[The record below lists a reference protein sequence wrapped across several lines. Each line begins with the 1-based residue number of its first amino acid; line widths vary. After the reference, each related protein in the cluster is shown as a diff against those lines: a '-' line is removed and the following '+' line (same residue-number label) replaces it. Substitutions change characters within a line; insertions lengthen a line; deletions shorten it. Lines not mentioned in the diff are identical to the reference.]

1 MERQVIVAK
10 SAGFCFGVERA
21 VERVYEQIKAVNEG
35 KAQGPIYTYG
45 PIIHNEEVVR
55 DLEEKGVRVL
65 DTEEDLKNLPEGQ
78 GTVVIRSHGVSRY
91 IYDILNSR
99 KVNVV
104 DATCPFV
111 KKIHKIVDEHSGAG
125 EAVVIIGSPIH
136 PEVEGIRGWGNGD
149 TVVIE
154 NEADAKEYNLPEGK
168 KLCIVSQTTFNY
180 NKFQELVEKILKK
193 GYDSSVLNTICNATQ
208 ERQVEAARIASSVEA
223 MIVIGG
229 RHSSNT
235 QKLYEICLKECENT
249 FYIQTLGDLD
259 PDSVS
264 SVRSV
269 GITAGASTPRKI
281 IEEVHTR
288 MAEQSFAEL
297 LKEEEEST
305 KPIRTGEI
313 VTGQVIEVNKD
324 EIILSIAGNKSEGV
338 ITRDEY
344 SNDNSVDLTTKV
356 QVGEEMEA
364 KVIKLNDGVGMVS
377 LSYKRMAADRGNKR
391 LEEAFENQEVLT
403 AKVAQVLDG
412 GLSVEV
418 EGSRV
423 FIPAS
428 LVSDTYEKDL
438 SKYAGQE
445 IQFVITEFNP
455 KRRRIIGDRKQLLV
469 AEKT

>member
-65 DTEEDLKNLPEGQ
+65 DTKEDLKNLPEGQ

-180 NKFQELVEKILKK
+180 NKFQELVEKILKDVYK
-193 GYDSSVLNTICNATQ
+193 
-208 ERQVEAARIASSVEA
+208 RQVQDWEAEKRE
-223 MIVIGG
+223 
-229 RHSSNT
+229 
-235 QKLYEICLKECENT
+235 L
-249 FYIQTLGDLD
+249 
-259 PDSVS
+259 PDYLL
-264 SVRSV
+264 R
-269 GITAGASTPRKI
+269 
-281 IEEVHTR
+281 
-288 MAEQSFAEL
+288 L
-297 LKEEEEST
+297 LKYRAEIECRIE
-305 KPIRTGEI
+305 RTG
-313 VTGQVIEVNKD
+313 K
-324 EIILSIAGNKSEGV
+324 
-338 ITRDEY
+338 
-344 SNDNSVDLTTKV
+344 
-356 QVGEEMEA
+356 
-364 KVIKLNDGVGMVS
+364 
-377 LSYKRMAADRGNKR
+377 
-391 LEEAFENQEVLT
+391 
-403 AKVAQVLDG
+403 
-412 GLSVEV
+412 
-418 EGSRV
+418 
-423 FIPAS
+423 
-428 LVSDTYEKDL
+428 
-438 SKYAGQE
+438 
-445 IQFVITEFNP
+445 
-455 KRRRIIGDRKQLLV
+455 
-469 AEKT
+469 